1 MELMRWNPRR
11 ELFGLHNSINRM
23 FDNFI
28 SPTVR
33 SDEALSVWGWNPVV
47 DIYENEENIVITA
60 ELPGVDKKDMTVD
73 VKGRVLTLKGE
84 RSTDNEVKED
94 NYYRKER
101 YHGKFE
107 RSFTLPVGVDPDKVE
122 ADYKDGVLKIGIPKP
137 EEEKPKRGRKNK
149 SKLAGKKAKR
159 AFLIVRNDFRA
170 DIREGDDLSDIPDEY
185 HDNLKTEGVI

>member
-33 SDEALSVWGWNPVV
+33 SDEVLSVWGWNPVV

-94 NYYRKER
+94 NYYRQER
-101 YHGKFE
+101 CYGKFE
-107 RSFTLPVGVDPDKVE
+107 RCFTLPVEIDPEKIK
-122 ADYKDGVLKIGIPKP
+122 ADYKDGVLKIDIPKA
-137 EEEKPKRGRKNK
+137 EESKPKQVM
-149 SKLAGKKAKR
+149 
-159 AFLIVRNDFRA
+159 I
-170 DIREGDDLSDIPDEY
+170 
-185 HDNLKTEGVI
+185 H